1 MHIRK
6 FTFTFVL
13 AVFIFIALSVY
24 AQEGVQNLAIVAN
37 GLRKPEAGI
46 FPSLSIVN
54 LDEPNLKK
62 AVENEIIPLGFVIP
76 SELVIPSDLEVQGN
90 LLYVLIQ
97 EQDPFFDPRGG
108 SIEIINL
115 LTRSHVGSIP
125 IDADTTP
132 KQIVLVPPSKAYVTG
147 LYSNVIHVVDLNQK
161 SVVKRIPC
169 GPAPD
174 GITILNGKAYVA
186 NSAYVKEPGTWN
198 VSYDNTSNV
207 TIIDIE
213 TDTVLKTIPMPM
225 NTNGIASDGV
235 SRIIAVSAGIGAWNP
250 QGPVPATVVFI
261 DAVTDEIEKT
271 IELDG
276 GAGGPAIDSM
286 NRVFISSGGLLVYD
300 LISDVWTHDADN
312 PLTDLGGVGAIDQ
325 NDNLYITQADWT
337 GGRTDKLHVVAPDGT
352 LLNTYGVGPGAS
364 LVAVAQAQSI
374 GVVAANVNHDGV
386 VNILDLVIVATN
398 FGQTG
403 RNLQGDVNRDGI
415 IDVLDLVRIARYFG
429 QDVN

>member
-13 AVFIFIALSVY
+13 AIFIFATLSVY
-24 AQEGVQNLAIVAN
+24 AQEVENLAIVAN

-46 FPSLSIVN
+46 LPSLSIVN
-54 LDEPNLKK
+54 LNEPNLKK
-62 AVENEIIPLGFVIP
+62 AVENEIIPLG
-76 SELVIPSDLEVQGN
+76 LVIPSDLEVQGN
-90 LLYVLIQ
+90 LLYVLNQ
-97 EQDPFFDPRGG
+97 EPDPFFDPRGG

-125 IDADTTP
+125 IDSDTTP
-132 KQIVLVPPSKAYVTG
+132 KQIALLPPSKAYVTG

-169 GPAPD
+169 GPMPD

-198 VSYDNTSNV
+198 TSYDDTSNV
-207 TIIDIE
+207 TVIDIE

-235 SRIIAVSAGIGAWNP
+235 SRVVAVSAGIGAWNP
-250 QGPVPATVVFI
+250 QGPVPGTVIFI
-261 DAVTDEIEKT
+261 DAVADEIEKT

-276 GAGGPAIDSM
+276 RAGGPTIDSM
-286 NRVFISSGGLLVYD
+286 ERVFISSGGLLVYD
-300 LISDVWTHDADN
+300 LVSDAWTHNTDN
-312 PLTDLGGVGAIDQ
+312 PLTDLGGVGAIDHS
-325 NDNLYITQADWT
+325 DNLYITRADWT
-337 GGRTDKLHVVAPDGT
+337 GGRQDKLHIVAPDGT
-352 LLNTYGVGPGAS
+352 LLNTYGVGPGAGPVTLAQVQS
-364 LVAVAQAQSI
+364 VGVAT
-374 GVVAANVNHDGV
+374 ANVNHDGV
-386 VNILDLVIVATN
+386 VNILDLVLVASN

-415 IDVLDLVRIARYFG
+415 IDVFDLVRIAKYFG
-429 QDVN
+429 QDLN

>member
-13 AVFIFIALSVY
+13 AIFIFIALSVY

-37 GLRKPEAGI
+37 SLRKPEAGI
-46 FPSLSIVN
+46 SPSLSIVD
-54 LDEPNLKK
+54 LDEPNLNR
-62 AVENEIIPLGFVIP
+62 AVENEIIPLG
-76 SELVIPSDLEVQGN
+76 LVIPSDLEVQGN

-97 EQDPFFDPRGG
+97 EPDPNFDPRGG
-108 SIEIINL
+108 SVEIINL
-115 LTRSHVGSIP
+115 LTRSNVGSIP
-125 IDADTTP
+125 IDSDTTP
-132 KQIVLVPPSKAYVTG
+132 KQIALIPPSKAYVTG

-169 GPAPD
+169 GPMPD

-186 NSAYVKEPGTWN
+186 NSAYIKEPGTWN
-198 VSYDNTSNV
+198 VSYGHNSNV

-235 SRIIAVSAGIGAWNP
+235 SRVIAVSAGIGGWNP
-250 QGPVPATVVFI
+250 QGPVPGTVVFI

-271 IELDG
+271 IELETS
-276 GAGGPAIDSM
+276 AGGPTIDSM
-286 NRVFISSGGLLVYD
+286 KRLFISSGGLLVYD
-300 LISDVWTHDADN
+300 LVSEAWTHDADN
-312 PLTDLGGVGAIDQ
+312 PFTDLGGVGAVDQ
-325 NDNLYITQADWT
+325 NDNLYITKADWT
-337 GGRTDKLHVVAPDGT
+337 GGRQDKLHVVAPDGT

-364 LVAVAQAQSI
+364 SVIFAQVQSI
-374 GVVAANVNHDGV
+374 GVATANVNHDGV
-386 VNILDLVIVATN
+386 INILDLVLVASN

-415 IDVLDLVRIARYFG
+415 IDVFDLVRIAKYFG
-429 QDVN
+429 QDIN

>member
-1 MHIRK
+1 MHIRRL
-6 FTFTFVL
+6 TLTSVL
-13 AVFIFIALSVY
+13 VILIFAVLSAY
-24 AQEGVQNLAIVAN
+24 AQEVENLAIVAN

-46 FPSLSIVN
+46 LPSLSIVD

-76 SELVIPSDLEVQGN
+76 SDLEVQGN
-90 LLYVLIQ
+90 LLYALLQ
-97 EQDPFFDPRGG
+97 EPDPNFDPRGG

-115 LTRSHVGSIP
+115 LTRSNVGSIP
-125 IDADTTP
+125 IDSDTTP
-132 KQIVLVPPSKAYVTG
+132 KQIILIPPSKAYVTG

-169 GPAPD
+169 GPMPD

-198 VSYDNTSNV
+198 VSYGDNSNV

-213 TDTVLKTIPMPM
+213 TDTVIKTIPMPI
-225 NTNGIASDGV
+225 NTNGITSDGV
-235 SRIIAVSAGIGAWNP
+235 SRVVAVSAGIGGWNP
-250 QGPVPATVVFI
+250 QGPVPGTIIFI

-271 IELDG
+271 IELEG
-276 GAGGPAIDSM
+276 RAGGPTIDSM
-286 NRVFISSGGLLVYD
+286 KRLFISSGGLLVYD
-300 LISDVWTHDADN
+300 LVSDAWIHDADN
-312 PLTDLGGVGAIDQ
+312 PFTDLGGVGTIDQ
-325 NDNLYITQADWT
+325 NDNLYITKADWT
-337 GGRTDKLHVVAPDGT
+337 GGRQDKLHVVAPDGT

-364 LVAVAQAQSI
+364 PVIFAQIQSI
-374 GVVAANVNHDGV
+374 GVATANVNHDGV
-386 VNILDLVIVATN
+386 VNILDLVLVASN

-415 IDVLDLVRIARYFG
+415 IDVFDLVRIAKYFG
-429 QDVN
+429 QDIN

>member
-13 AVFIFIALSVY
+13 AVFIFVALSVY
-24 AQEGVQNLAIVAN
+24 AQETENLAVVAN

-46 FPSLSIVN
+46 LPSLSIVN

-62 AVENEIIPLGFVIP
+62 AVENEIIPLGEVIP
-76 SELVIPSDLEVQGN
+76 TDLDVQGN
-90 LLYVLIQ
+90 LLYVLLQ
-97 EQDPFFDPRGG
+97 YPDPFFDPRGG

-115 LTRSHVGSIP
+115 LTRSNVGSIP
-125 IDADTTP
+125 IDSDTTP
-132 KQIVLVPPSKAYVTG
+132 KQIILLPPSKAYVTG

-169 GPAPD
+169 GPMPD

-198 VSYDNTSNV
+198 VSYDDKSNV
-207 TIIDIE
+207 TVIDIE
-213 TDTVLKTIPMPM
+213 TDTVIKTIPMPI
-225 NTNGIASDGV
+225 NTNGITSDGV
-235 SRIIAVSAGIGAWNP
+235 SRVVAVSAGIGGWNP
-250 QGPVPATVVFI
+250 QGPVPGTVVFI

-276 GAGGPAIDSM
+276 RAGGPSIDNM
-286 NRVFISSGGLLVYD
+286 KRVFISSGGLLVYD
-300 LISDVWTHDADN
+300 LVSDAWIHDADN
-312 PLTDLGGVGAIDQ
+312 PFTDLGGVGAIDQ
-325 NDNLYITQADWT
+325 HDNLYITKADWT
-337 GGRTDKLHVVAPDGT
+337 GGRQDKLHVVAPNGT

-364 LVAVAQAQSI
+364 LVTVAQVQSI
-374 GVVAANVNHDGV
+374 GVAAANVNHDGV
-386 VNILDLVIVATN
+386 VNILDLVLVASN

-415 IDVLDLVRIARYFG
+415 IDVFDLVRIAKYFG
-429 QDVN
+429 QDIN